1 MQSNDIVKTSNSC
14 RPVRIGDRSI
24 GMESSCFVIAEI
36 GSNHDGELWRAKQ
49 LIDIAASAKCDAVK
63 IQIPLA
69 AECYPP
75 KTKYGV
81 FYGDEEICEVIRRNE
96 IPNEWVPELRRY
108 AHDHGL
114 LFGASADGFIGLQ
127 AMLQGGVDFIKIPS
141 FTISHIPLMR
151 EVSSQGLPVLISTGV
166 HTLGQVE
173 EALVALGT
181 SQVGLLHCVSAYPTE
196 VSEVHLSNI
205 HLYKQAFSV
214 PVGFSDHS
222 INPTL
227 APGFAVAMGADIVE
241 KHFTYDR
248 TAKGTD
254 HFFAIEP
261 DELVDM
267 VNEIRKIESDDAY
280 KHSIVNGPAKDKLLG
295 HIRAGI
301 YDAELPFHKP
311 TRTGIYFLRDVAAG
325 EIVNDNDVRVFRCA
339 DTEPELHPR
348 YLDIVVGSRLIRDVF
363 QYEAVSWIHLIERDQ

>member
-1 MQSNDIVKTSNSC
+1 MQSDNISTNSNPYNPINIADI
-14 RPVRIGDRSI
+14 SI
-24 GMESSCFVIAEI
+24 GIGSACFVIAEI

-49 LIDIAASAKCDAVK
+49 LIDIAATAQCDAVK

-75 KTKYGV
+75 RTKYGV
-81 FYGDEEICEVIRRNE
+81 FYGDEEISEVIRRNE
-96 IPNEWVPELRRY
+96 IPNEWVPELKKY
-108 AHDHGL
+108 AHDHGML
-114 LFGASADGFIGLQ
+114 LGASADGFIGLQ
-127 AMLQGGVDFIKIPS
+127 AMIQGGVDFIKIPS

-151 EVSSQGLPVLISTGV
+151 EVALQGLPVLISTGV

-173 EALVALGT
+173 EALVALGK

-196 VSEVHLSNI
+196 VNEVHLSNI

-227 APGFAVAMGADIVE
+227 APGLAVAIGADIVE

-248 TAKGTD
+248 NAKGTD

-267 VNEIRKIESDDAY
+267 VDQIRKIEDDDEY
-280 KHSIVNGPAKDKLLG
+280 KHRILNDPDKDKLLG
-295 HIRAGI
+295 HIRMGI

-311 TRTGIYFLRDVAAG
+311 TRTGIYFLRDVEVG
-325 EIVNDNDVRVFRCA
+325 EILNENDVRVFRCA
-339 DTEPELHPR
+339 DTEPGLHPR
-348 YLDIVVGSRLIRDVF
+348 YLDVVVGARIVRNAK
-363 QYEAVSWIHLIERDQ
+363 QYESLSWIHLIDRE

>member
-1 MQSNDIVKTSNSC
+1 MQSNDISTN
-14 RPVRIGDRSI
+14 RNPFNPIYIADTSI
-24 GMESSCFVIAEI
+24 GIGSDCFVIAEI

-49 LIDIAASAKCDAVK
+49 LIDIAANAKCDAVK

-81 FYGDEEICEVIRRNE
+81 FYGDEEISEVIRRNE
-96 IPNEWVPELRRY
+96 IPNEWVPQLKRY

-114 LFGASADGFIGLQ
+114 LLGASADGFIGLQ
-127 AMLQGGVDFIKIPS
+127 AMIQGGVDFVKIPS
-141 FTISHIPLMR
+141 FTISHIPLLR
-151 EVSSQGLPVLISTGV
+151 EVALQGLPVLISTGV

-173 EALVALGT
+173 EALDALDE

-196 VSEVHLSNI
+196 INEVHLSNI
-205 HLYKQAFSV
+205 HLYKRAFSV

-222 INPTL
+222 INPIV
-227 APGFAVAMGADIVE
+227 APGLAVAIGADIVE

-248 TAKGTD
+248 SAKGTD

-261 DELVDM
+261 DELVAM
-267 VNEIRKIESDDAY
+267 VDQIRKIENDDEY
-280 KHSIVNGPAKDKLLG
+280 KQRILNGPDTNNLLG
-295 HIRAGI
+295 HIRTGI

-311 TRTGIYFLRDVAAG
+311 TRTGIYFLRDVEVG
-325 EIVNDNDVRVFRCA
+325 EILNESDVRVFRCA
-339 DTEPELHPR
+339 DTEPGLHPR
-348 YLDIVVGSRLIRDVF
+348 YLEVVVGARVVRNAKQFESL
-363 QYEAVSWIHLIERDQ
+363 SWAHLIDRK

>member
-1 MQSNDIVKTSNSC
+1 MQSNNNSTNKN
-14 RPVRIGDRSI
+14 PYNPIYIADTSI
-24 GMESSCFVIAEI
+24 GIGSDCFVIAEI

-49 LIDIAASAKCDAVK
+49 LIDIAATAKCDAVK

-81 FYGDEEICEVIRRNE
+81 FYGDEEISEVIRRNE
-96 IPNEWVPELRRY
+96 IPNEWVPQLKRY
-108 AHDHGL
+108 AHDNGL
-114 LFGASADGFIGLQ
+114 LLGASADGFIGLQ
-127 AMLQGGVDFIKIPS
+127 SMIQGGVDFVKIPS
-141 FTISHIPLMR
+141 FTISHTPLMR
-151 EVSSQGLPVLISTGV
+151 EVALQGLPVLISTGV

-173 EALVALGT
+173 EALVALDE

-196 VSEVHLSNI
+196 INEVHLSNI

-222 INPTL
+222 IDPIA
-227 APGFAVAMGADIVE
+227 APGLAVAIGADIVE

-248 TAKGTD
+248 SAKGTD

-261 DELVDM
+261 DELIAMVDQ
-267 VNEIRKIESDDAY
+267 IRKIENDDEY
-280 KHSIVNGPAKDKLLG
+280 KQRILNGPDINNLLG

-311 TRTGIYFLRDVAAG
+311 TRTGIYFLRDVEVG
-325 EIVNDNDVRVFRCA
+325 DVLNENDVRVFRCA
-339 DTEPELHPR
+339 DTEPGLHPR
-348 YLDIVVGSRLIRDVF
+348 YLEVVVGARVVRNAKQFESL
-363 QYEAVSWIHLIERDQ
+363 SWAHLIDRK